1 MAIKGCCCC
10 YSWQCVEMMSELQ
23 PPTDL
28 FFIPQVIYLYG
39 NHGVNQLT
47 CVIIGAKNN
56 ISVRAHTLCT
66 LEIHFMD

>member
-1 MAIKGCCCC
+1 MF
-10 YSWQCVEMMSELQ
+10 ELQ
-23 PPTDL
+23 PPIGL

-56 ISVRAHTLCT
+56 ISVHAHTLCT